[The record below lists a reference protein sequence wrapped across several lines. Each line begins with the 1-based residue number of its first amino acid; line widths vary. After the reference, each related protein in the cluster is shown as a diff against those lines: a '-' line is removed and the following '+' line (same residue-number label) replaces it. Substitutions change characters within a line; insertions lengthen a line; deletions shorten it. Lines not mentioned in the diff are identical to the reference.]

1 MFDFWRFIV
10 KKFGHFCTEHWL
22 TCHFLGDFRERLHL
36 DLDNIHAFH
45 NAIDIW
51 SHTSCIH
58 LFVILYIIDWAA
70 ITSFTLFSHRT
81 TLHMTKGRSESR
93 SSSLQNTRSN
103 HPRSRSKRRSTTP
116 TLTRRDRSA
125 CLSLVQRTGN
135 QPPKLTKVR
144 CAAVV
149 AVFLKAPH
157 ESDC

>member
-1 MFDFWRFIV
+1 MGTSVQNIDSSNN
-10 KKFGHFCTEHWL
+10 
-22 TCHFLGDFRERLHL
+22 FLGDFRERLHL

-45 NAIDIW
+45 NAVDIW
-51 SHTSCIH
+51 SHTSFIH
-58 LFVILYIIDWAA
+58 TSVLDLFVIVYIIDWAA
-70 ITSFTLFSHRT
+70 FTSFTLFSHRT
-81 TLHMTKGRSESR
+81 TLHTTKGRSGSR
-93 SSSLQNTRSN
+93 SSSLQNTLSN